1 MPEMLR
7 EQQFRLAAHL
17 RDPDANPPPPGIE
30 DRRLAIYREL
40 FFNNIEGLLAG
51 NFPVIRKTLGEQR
64 WRELARGFY
73 AQHRSHTPLFAE
85 IGREFI
91 RFLQERAQAGSDDPA
106 WLAELAHYEWVE
118 LGLQINDDKIPAHR
132 ADGDPGSNPGQVLL
146 TGVPVLSPTAWALAY
161 TWPVPQIG
169 PDYQPTTPP
178 ETPTLVLVRRD
189 RRYEI
194 RFAEIS
200 PLVFRLIEILRGG
213 DLTGRQAL
221 EQLAREA
228 GVADPGSG
236 PGQALSAFIEQGAAM
251 LQRMREEDTILGVAP

>member
-1 MPEMLR
+1 MPEALR

-17 RDPDANPPPPGIE
+17 RDPGVNPPPPGIE

-40 FFNNIEGLLAG
+40 FFNNIEGLLSG

-64 WRELARGFY
+64 WRKLARGFY

-91 RFLQERAQAGSDDPA
+91 RFLQERAQVGTDDPA
-106 WLAELAHYEWVE
+106 WLAEMAHYEWVE
-118 LGLQINDDKIPAHR
+118 LGLQINDDEAPAHR
-132 ADGDPGSNPGQVLL
+132 ADGNLL
-146 TGVPVLSPTAWALAY
+146 TGIPVLSPTAWALAY
-161 TWPVPQIG
+161 AWPVQRIS
-169 PDYQPTTPP
+169 PDYQPTVAP

-189 RRYEI
+189 RQYEI

-200 PLVFRLIEILRGG
+200 PLVYRLIEILRGG
-213 DLTGRQAL
+213 ELSGREVL

-228 GVADPGSG
+228 GVTDFPTF
-236 PGQALSAFIEQGAAM
+236 LEQGAAM
-251 LQRMREEDTILGVAP
+251 LQRMHEEGTILGTAL